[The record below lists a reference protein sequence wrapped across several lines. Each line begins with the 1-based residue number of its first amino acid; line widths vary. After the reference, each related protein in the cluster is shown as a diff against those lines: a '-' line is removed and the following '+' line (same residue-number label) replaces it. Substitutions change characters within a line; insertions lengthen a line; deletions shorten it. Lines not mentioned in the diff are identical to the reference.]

1 MLLHIENV
9 VPQQELAWA
18 RKLLDTAE
26 WADGKITAGSQS
38 AQVKHNLQLPQHSEI
53 ATQLADWVRAAV
65 LGNSQFFAAA
75 LPKAVFQPLFNC
87 YRTGQNFGNHIDNA
101 VRHDPFTQQW
111 VRTDVSCT
119 LFLNEPDE
127 YDGGELVIE
136 DHYGSHSVKLA
147 AGDMIVY
154 PATSLHRV
162 NPVTRGQRLASFFWT
177 QSMVASDEKRTLL
190 FDMDR
195 AISSLRATHGE
206 IEELVLLTGAYHNL
220 LRQWSAI

>member
-9 VPQQELAWA
+9 VPQQELSWA
-18 RKLLDTAE
+18 RELLQTAA

-38 AQVKHNLQLPQHSEI
+38 AQVKHNLQLPQYSEI
-53 ATQLADWVRAAV
+53 AIKLADWVRAAV
-65 LGNSQFFAAA
+65 LSNSQFFAAA
-75 LPKAVFQPLFNC
+75 LPKTVFQPLFNC

-101 VRHDPFTQQW
+101 VRHDPFAQQW

-162 NPVTRGQRLASFFWT
+162 TPVTRGERLASFFWT
-177 QSMVASDEKRTLL
+177 QSMIASDEKRTLL

-195 AISSLRATHGE
+195 AISSLRTTHGE
-206 IEELVLLTGAYHNL
+206 TEELVLLTGVYHNL
-220 LRQWSAI
+220 LRQWSEI

>member
-9 VPQQELAWA
+9 VPQQELSWA
-18 RKLLDTAE
+18 RELLQTAA

-53 ATQLADWVRAAV
+53 AIKLADWVRAAV
-65 LGNSQFFAAA
+65 LSNSQFFAAA
-75 LPKAVFQPLFNC
+75 LPKTVFQPLFNC

-101 VRHDPFTQQW
+101 VRHDPFAQQW

-162 NPVTRGQRLASFFWT
+162 TPVTRGERLASFFWT
-177 QSMVASDEKRTLL
+177 QSMIASDEKRTLL